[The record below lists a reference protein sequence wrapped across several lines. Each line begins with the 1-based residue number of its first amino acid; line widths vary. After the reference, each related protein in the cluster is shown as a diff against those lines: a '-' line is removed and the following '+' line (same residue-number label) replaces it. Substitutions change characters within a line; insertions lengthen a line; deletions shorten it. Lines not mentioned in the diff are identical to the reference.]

1 MEQAKGTLHAFVAAA
16 STGGTIAGVSQYL
29 KVCMLFNLFI
39 LYNLLSDKH
48 FLYYDTLYL
57 GKEQKHQMLFDGLA

>member
-1 MEQAKGTLHAFVAAA
+1 MANYRAHYEWNKAKGTLHDFVAAA
-16 STGGTIAGVSQYL
+16 GTGGTIAVVSRYL

-48 FLYYDTLYL
+48 
-57 GKEQKHQMLFDGLA
+57 LFIP